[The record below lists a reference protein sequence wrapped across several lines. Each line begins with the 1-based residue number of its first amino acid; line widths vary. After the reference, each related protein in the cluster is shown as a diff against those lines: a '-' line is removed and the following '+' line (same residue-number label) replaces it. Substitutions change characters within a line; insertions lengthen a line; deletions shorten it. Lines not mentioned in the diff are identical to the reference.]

1 MGSAILKIRNLT
13 KKYNERVVVNNLTLD
28 VFEGEIFGFLGAN
41 GAGKST
47 TMKMITGLASI
58 TSGEVFICNN
68 SIKTNFEK
76 AIINVGGFIEI
87 PEMYKNFSG
96 LDNLMYYASLYD
108 NISKERINNIVE
120 LVGLKDRIK
129 DKVKTYS
136 LGMKQRLGI
145 AQALLHS
152 PKLLVL
158 DEPTNGLDPE
168 AVIELR
174 RFLKKIA
181 IKEKIAIFISSHNL
195 PEMELICDTIGII
208 NNGILEQIR
217 SIDQLKQY
225 DNNQQILLKVNF
237 PNYAGKILLEKYKNL
252 SMSIKKNTLNI
263 QLDTSLIPEITQL
276 LVQNGILIYSI
287 SSSNKSLE
295 DIFLDTIN
303 KRSLPAPKG
312 AKNG

>member
-1 MGSAILKIRNLT
+1 MSSAILKIRNLT

-58 TSGEVFICNN
+58 TSGDVFICNN

-108 NISKERINNIVE
+108 NISKERINSIVE

-217 SIDQLKQY
+217 SIDQLKQ
-225 DNNQQILLKVNF
+225 
-237 PNYAGKILLEKYKNL
+237 ILLEKYKNL
-252 SMSIKKNTLNI
+252 SISIKKNTLNI

-303 KRSLPAPKG
+303 RRSLPAPKG

>member
-1 MGSAILKIRNLT
+1 MSSAILKIRNLT

-58 TSGEVFICNN
+58 TSGDVFICNN

-303 KRSLPAPKG
+303 RRSLPAPKG

>member
-303 KRSLPAPKG
+303 RRSLPAPKG